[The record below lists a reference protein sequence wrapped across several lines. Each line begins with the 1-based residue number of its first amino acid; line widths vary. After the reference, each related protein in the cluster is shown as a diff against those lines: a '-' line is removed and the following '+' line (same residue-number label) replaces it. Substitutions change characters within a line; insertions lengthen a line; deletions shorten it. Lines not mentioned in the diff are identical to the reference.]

1 MKLNSYH
8 LKWIAMTSM
17 LIDHI
22 GYVFLQGTSYYIW
35 FRAIGRIAFPLYC
48 FLLVE
53 GFFHTHN
60 LKNYCIRIAIWAVV
74 TEIPFDLMA
83 SGTPFA
89 PNYQNVLFTL
99 LLGLFAMISCNLS
112 ARFVLVPCCIFGGYL
127 LHSDYGAFGVLLI
140 LVFYLYRP
148 QILSLFAFYNGKK
161 GNSKLP
167 SWFYYAFYP
176 VHMLVLWTSSY
187 LFFPN

>member
-1 MKLNSYH
+1 
-8 LKWIAMTSM
+8 MTSM

-22 GYVFLQGTSYYIW
+22 GYVFLQGTSYYIL

-60 LKNYCIRIAIWAVV
+60 LKKYCFRIALLSLI

-83 SGTPFA
+83 SNTPFNPA
-89 PNYQNVLFTL
+89 YQNVLFTL
-99 LLGLFAMISCNLS
+99 LLGLFAIISCQLS
-112 ARFVLVPCCIFGGYL
+112 ARFLLVPCCIFGGYL
-127 LHSDYGAFGVLLI
+127 LHSDYGAGGVLLI
-140 LVFYLYRP
+140 LFLYLYRT
-148 QILSLFAFYNGKK
+148 QILFLFKFYNGKK

-176 VHMLVLWTSSY
+176 VHMLVLWLISY
-187 LFFPN
+187 LF